1 MKRLFRYTLMLVLG
15 IGFGV
20 SLSGCS
26 DEPDEA
32 TYYTLTGEMMS
43 EYLYGHSELSSF
55 TAVVERD
62 GMMDLLSAY
71 VA

>member
-1 MKRLFRYTLMLVLG
+1 MLVLG

-32 TYYTLTGEMMS
+32 NYYTITGEMMS
-43 EYLYGHSELSSF
+43 E
-55 TAVVERD
+55 
-62 GMMDLLSAY
+62 
-71 VA
+71 